1 MKEKK
6 PACSTTSLSLPICQ
20 FYRLE
25 MCIEPLTLK
34 DMLSLEPIISPLKK
48 YSITTFMS
56 QVINSEE
63 DEEQTYSNGIGGGG
77 GNKLQVVVIRGN
89 LKE

>member
-1 MKEKK
+1 
-6 PACSTTSLSLPICQ
+6 
-20 FYRLE
+20 
-25 MCIEPLTLK
+25 
-34 DMLSLEPIISPLKK
+34 MLSLEPIISPLKK

-56 QVINSEE
+56 HVINSKE